1 MVSDK
6 YDRYGVRKGS
16 LHDSFAGQ
24 QSVLPRVCQSRCVDL
39 GCSAAL
45 RRCLAP
51 VWRVL
56 GAVRPR
62 LTCGGA
68 SN

>member
-39 GCSAAL
+39 GCSARVTAL
-45 RRCLAP
+45 LSARLAGP
-51 VWRVL
+51 GR
-56 GAVRPR
+56 G
-62 LTCGGA
+62 
-68 SN
+68 